1 MKRLLFVIAL
11 LILSIGLFSQTKND
25 TVFSESEILLRTST
39 GDISG
44 TLTVPVTIKTS
55 PVVLIIAGSGPTDRN
70 CNSSLGIKTNAYKM
84 LAEDFAQ
91 KGISTLRFDKRG
103 IGKSKA
109 AMISENELTFETYI
123 DDVVGWIS
131 LLQSDQR
138 FSEIILLG
146 HSEGSLIGIIAAERT
161 KVSALISVSGAGYPA
176 DQILQEQ
183 LKDKLSFELL
193 DESNKIIDSL
203 KMGKTVSDVNQ
214 NLLFIYRPAIQPY
227 MISWM
232 QYDPAKEIS
241 KLKIPVLIIQ
251 GTTDLQV
258 TVDNAKMLSASKPD
272 AKLLLIDAMNHVLK
286 ESDTDIQKNMATYN
300 KPDLPLKPGLVDGMV
315 DFILAEK

>member
-25 TVFSESEILLRTST
+25 TVFSESEITLRTST

-84 LAEDFAQ
+84 LAEGFAQ

-138 FSEIILLG
+138 FSGIILLG

-214 NLLFIYRPAIQPY
+214 NLLFIYRPSIQPY
-227 MISWM
+227 LISWM

-258 TVDNAKMLSASKPD
+258 TVDDAKMLSASKPD

-315 DFILAEK
+315 NFILAEK

>member
-1 MKRLLFVIAL
+1 MKRLLFIIAL
-11 LILSIGLFSQTKND
+11 LILSIGVFSQTKND
-25 TVFSESEILLRTST
+25 TVFSESEIILKTST

-44 TLTVPVTIKTS
+44 TLTVPCNVKTS

-84 LAEDFAQ
+84 LAESFGE

-103 IGKSKA
+103 IGKSKT
-109 AMISENELTFETYI
+109 AMIDENEATFETYI

-138 FSEIILLG
+138 FSRIIVLG

-161 KVSALISVSGAGYPA
+161 KVSALISVSGTGYPA

-193 DESNKIIDSL
+193 DESDKIIDSL
-203 KMGKTVSDVNQ
+203 KMGKTVSNVNP

-227 MISWM
+227 LISWM

-241 KLKIPVLIIQ
+241 KLKIPVLIVQ

-272 AKLLLIDAMNHVLK
+272 AELLLIDSMNHILK
-286 ESDTDIQKNMATYN
+286 ESDTDIQRNMATYN
-300 KPDLPLKPGLVDGMV
+300 KPDLPLKTGLV
-315 DFILAEK
+315 DFILTKK